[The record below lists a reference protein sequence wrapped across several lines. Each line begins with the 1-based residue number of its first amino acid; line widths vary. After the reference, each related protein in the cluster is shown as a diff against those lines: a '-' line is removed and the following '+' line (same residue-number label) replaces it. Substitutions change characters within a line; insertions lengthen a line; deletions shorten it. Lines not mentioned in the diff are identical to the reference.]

1 MALANG
7 HSTVIRWEW
16 LDYHFAD
23 MFIKAMHFATSS
35 VFQHYEGKCSVSL
48 NNGTVVNT
56 FTAVWFLLF
65 VGDPLT
71 SPKKG
76 RCNFLF
82 RVLKLPPSIEVP
94 IQMSVLCDL
103 FHPHKKR
110 EVARDHWQLAT
121 IGDVHQK
128 RFTFRPT
135 LWSNKADEITNCD
148 A

>member
-94 IQMSVLCDL
+94 PDGCCVLSLTSTSSVRSPAITGNL
-103 FHPHKKR
+103 
-110 EVARDHWQLAT
+110 
-121 IGDVHQK
+121 
-128 RFTFRPT
+128 RPSGMCNSHCSRVPCSLIKQT
-135 LWSNKADEITNCD
+135 LLIIVT
-148 A
+148 